1 MKNLIVSVIF
11 LFVLAASGCQ
21 QQASVQAVM
30 ESESQRKEVYA
41 TIMDNPEMRQEMMQ
55 AMRAHPQGGMM
66 MGGNR
71 MGRRPMMGDTTIMMS
86 DTARMGGMSRENMRT
101 LMQQM
106 IAACAEDSANCNQM
120 AQMMTQHR
128 QMMQGMMHQMRQ
140 KGMMGENCY
149 QQVMK
154 NMSQTTK

>member
-1 MKNLIVSVIF
+1 MKNLKISFIF
-11 LFVLAASGCQ
+11 LFALAASSCQ
-21 QQASVQAVM
+21 QQASVQEVM
-30 ESESQRKEVYA
+30 ESESQRKQVYA

-66 MGGNR
+66 MRGGR
-71 MGRRPMMGDTTIMMS
+71 MGRGPMMGDTTMMMS